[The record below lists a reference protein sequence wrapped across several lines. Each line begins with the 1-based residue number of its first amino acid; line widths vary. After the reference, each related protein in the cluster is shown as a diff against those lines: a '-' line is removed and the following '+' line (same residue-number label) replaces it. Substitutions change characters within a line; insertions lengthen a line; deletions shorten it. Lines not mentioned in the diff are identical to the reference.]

1 MAYGRCGSPETYI
14 NILLLGETGIG
25 ELKVLIPST
34 FIVTDSETFDET
46 KVLVGIPN
54 DNENYENDR
63 HSSTQLCRSYIFPI
77 GNRSIRFIDGP
88 GVGDTR
94 GKTTRL
100 LKVLLKELHESNDVE
115 VPFNRENTFITY
127 SESWNKSVEKFSR
140 LIIRILQYD
149 LHAVQE
155 MKSLNEAQLLIHKL
169 SRPVAEIATLIQ
181 ENILLA
187 KQYKEKLFN
196 NSTNQVSKKISQ
208 KTGRFVRLR
217 ERLFVLMKNVL
228 KLLMFMS
235 CIRMYW
241 SSIIQRRRALRKT
254 GSRTNDFKDNT
265 AALDLISS
273 SMSSQ
278 NKSRSTDSFDNT
290 VGIDEIFTLVQ
301 KLYDL
306 PINGRLIE
314 EQVRRMKEGQVYAAR
329 SDEQFVDLPL

>member
-1 MAYGRCGSPETYI
+1 MKMAYGRCGSPETYI

-196 NSTNQVSKKISQ
+196 NSTNQVSNKISQ

-217 ERLFVLMKNVL
+217 ERL
-228 KLLMFMS
+228 
-235 CIRMYW
+235 
-241 SSIIQRRRALRKT
+241 
-254 GSRTNDFKDNT
+254 TNDFKDNT

-301 KLYDL
+301 KLYDS
-306 PINGRLIE
+306 PINERLIE
-314 EQVRRMKEGQVYAAR
+314 EQVRRMKEGQAYAAR
-329 SDEQFVDLPL
+329 NDEQFVDLSLGYNSPDILHNLKEIVN

>member
-1 MAYGRCGSPETYI
+1 
-14 NILLLGETGIG
+14 
-25 ELKVLIPST
+25 
-34 FIVTDSETFDET
+34 
-46 KVLVGIPN
+46 
-54 DNENYENDR
+54 
-63 HSSTQLCRSYIFPI
+63 
-77 GNRSIRFIDGP
+77 
-88 GVGDTR
+88 
-94 GKTTRL
+94 
-100 LKVLLKELHESNDVE
+100 
-115 VPFNRENTFITY
+115 
-127 SESWNKSVEKFSR
+127 
-140 LIIRILQYD
+140 
-149 LHAVQE
+149 

-196 NSTNQVSKKISQ
+196 NSTNQVSNKISQ

-301 KLYDL
+301 KLYDS
-306 PINGRLIE
+306 PINERLIE
-314 EQVRRMKEGQVYAAR
+314 EQVRRMKEGQAYAAR
-329 SDEQFVDLPL
+329 NDEQFVDLSLGYNSPDILHNLKEIVN

>member
-1 MAYGRCGSPETYI
+1 MFVFTNLRAIFY
-14 NILLLGETGIG
+14 
-25 ELKVLIPST
+25 
-34 FIVTDSETFDET
+34 
-46 KVLVGIPN
+46 
-54 DNENYENDR
+54 
-63 HSSTQLCRSYIFPI
+63 QL
-77 GNRSIRFIDGP
+77 
-88 GVGDTR
+88 

-196 NSTNQVSKKISQ
+196 NSTNQVSNKISQ
-208 KTGRFVRLR
+208 KTRKFVRLR
-217 ERLFVLMKNVL
+217 ERLTVCAYKQCTEVINV
-228 KLLMFMS
+228 
-235 CIRMYW
+235 YGE
-241 SSIIQRRRALRKT
+241 QRIDLPVIVMLIVHHIEL
-254 GSRTNDFKDNT
+254 TNDFKDYT
-265 AALDLISS
+265 PALDLISS

-278 NKSRSTDSFDNT
+278 YNSRSTDSFDNT

-329 SDEQFVDLPL
+329 SDEQFVDLPLGHNSSDILNNLKEIVNRKKNFVFFLFHFKYIENN